1 MIVLGDDDDDDDDD
15 DDEDD
20 TTTSCV
26 DVDVEDK
33 GFTIAD
39 EANEHNASHVVSNRA
54 AAAASSSCSS
64 DSTAICLF
72 IVVVVVV
79 VVVASFSCSA
89 LLERMLSVTFSIPV
103 LGLLGLGEESLLS
116 LDFKCDNILCGI
128 DYYAVVTTFCVDV

>member
-79 VVVASFSCSA
+79 VASFSCSA
-89 LLERMLSVTFSIPV
+89 LLEMLSGFS
-103 LGLLGLGEESLLS
+103 LLSGLGEEEEYLLS
-116 LDFKCDNILCGI
+116 PDFFKCDNILCEIG
-128 DYYAVVTTFCVDV
+128 

>member
-39 EANEHNASHVVSNRA
+39 EANEHNASHVVSSRA

-72 IVVVVVV
+72 IVVV
-79 VVVASFSCSA
+79 ASFSCSA
-89 LLERMLSVTFSIPV
+89 LLERMLSVTFSLPV

>member
-1 MIVLGDDDDDDDDD
+1 MLVLGDDDDDDDD

-39 EANEHNASHVVSNRA
+39 EANEHNASHVVSSRA

-72 IVVVVVV
+72 IVVVV

-103 LGLLGLGEESLLS
+103 L
-116 LDFKCDNILCGI
+116 
-128 DYYAVVTTFCVDV
+128 AVSYTHLTLPTIAKV